1 MARYSASLRAILA
14 CILAGVC
21 DSLRLPSTIIFFLSS
36 VTVRVRTCQCLVLN
50 GVIFLGGIFIG
61 DLVLAPT
68 LRAVL
73 ALGGLTTEARTGES
87 ASISSI
93 SMPLASSSI
102 PLPSGA
108 SEHAVGEWL
117 NVFFL
122 YAYQL
127 LWIYPLYAISFILNA
142 IWYQD
147 VADHAFITHGGATER
162 KSITFQK
169 WVATMSDEVYRLL
182 LVTAYTIQI
191 TLTSF
196 LPFGIGSILVLIQL
210 CWMYSLYSFEYK
222 WSLLGWSLE
231 YRLKY
236 FEKHWAYFLGFGLPA
251 VLLSL
256 VFPKF
261 ISLGIFALTFPIF
274 IILAIIAKPVGHK
287 RMMVA
292 KAAAAQTPATL
303 SIDTKRGA
311 STTKDQHAKS
321 TATSAVSTAQEV
333 LLPTLPIFRIATW
346 INWWLLSKLQRRSK
360 TAAATTRRPSIE
372 PPVLNFKK
380 STLTT
385 TPPRPA
391 AATATQQQD
400 RSDNIAS

>member
-1 MARYSASLRAILA
+1 MMASRYWSSIRAILA
-14 CILAGVC
+14 CILAGTC
-21 DSLRLPSTIIFFLSS
+21 DSLRLPSTLIFFLSS
-36 VTVRVRTCQCLVLN
+36 VTVRVRTMQCLVLN
-50 GVIFLGGIFIG
+50 GVIFLGGILIG

-68 LRAVL
+68 LRALL
-73 ALGGLTTEARTGES
+73 ALGGWDTQAHTGET
-87 ASISSI
+87 AAITGL

-102 PLPSGA
+102 PLPSGSDA
-108 SEHAVGEWL
+108 AHPVGEWL

-147 VADHAFITHGGATER
+147 VADHAFITHGGSTER
-162 KSITFQK
+162 KGVTFQK

-196 LPFGIGSILVLIQL
+196 LPFGVGYCLVLVQL

-274 IILAIIAKPVGHK
+274 IILAIIAKPVGH
-287 RMMVA
+287 RRMVA
-292 KAAAAQTPATL
+292 RMNEAERDAKDGNKHSSPSKDHAGSTKAGGHT
-303 SIDTKRGA
+303 A
-311 STTKDQHAKS
+311 S
-321 TATSAVSTAQEV
+321 SAVQEV

-360 TAAATTRRPSIE
+360 NAAAAIRRPSIE
-372 PPVLNFKK
+372 PPAAAFKK
-380 STLTT
+380 PAPANVPT
-385 TPPRPA
+385 TPPRPI
-391 AATATQQQD
+391 ATY
-400 RSDNIAS
+400 SDNIAS